1 MDHGNRGTKQNDK
14 PGDVQLIKMP
24 SSLSGHWRIHME
36 TQPWTENTGDQ
47 AFMGSAVVGGVHVCA
62 RAYMCFLSE

>member
-1 MDHGNRGTKQNDK
+1 
-14 PGDVQLIKMP
+14 
-24 SSLSGHWRIHME
+24 ME

-62 RAYMCFLSE
+62 RAYMCVFFLNKQKQRGGGGEPSEQ